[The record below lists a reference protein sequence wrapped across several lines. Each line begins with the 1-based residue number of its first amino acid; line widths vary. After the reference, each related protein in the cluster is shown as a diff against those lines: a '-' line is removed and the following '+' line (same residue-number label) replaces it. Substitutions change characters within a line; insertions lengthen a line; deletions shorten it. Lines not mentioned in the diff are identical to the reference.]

1 MTTTLT
7 IIVIIAMLWL
17 AWPKPPKAIP
27 PKVVRYTL
35 YDSDDSTC
43 EQQYAYIFTPHGT
56 KEIPIKWQISGP
68 QPRIKIERIQ

>member
-17 AWPKPPKAIP
+17 AWPRTPKAIP

-35 YDSDDSTC
+35 YDSDDSTR